1 MDLPAACM
9 VEELLAAYPDAKF
22 ILTHRP
28 VDKWIASM
36 NSTIIPVMEWPSWR
50 LLRHFD
56 GGFVK
61 PWYAYKQV
69 MLKGWGR
76 DDFGDENLR
85 DIFLEHSEL
94 VKRIVPKESLLVFE
108 VKDGWGPLCGF
119 LGGWR
124 PDGEFPNVNDAEAY
138 VRSFRRVRNQI
149 FWRVFLKGVL
159 VFGPLLAFVWALLV
173 SR

>member
-9 VEELLAAYPDAKF
+9 VEELIAAYPDAKF

-69 MLKGWGR
+69 MLQGWGG
-76 DDFGDENLR
+76 DDFSDENLR
-85 DIFLEHSEL
+85 QTFLTHSET
-94 VKRIVPKESLLVFE
+94 VKRIVPRERLLVFE
-108 VKDGWGPLCGF
+108 VKEGWGPLCRF
-119 LGGWR
+119 LGVQR
-124 PDGEFPNVNDAEAY
+124 PEGEFPNVNDTEAY
-138 VRSFRRVRNQI
+138 LRSFGRARNWI
-149 FWRVFLKGVL
+149 IWRVFLKGVL
-159 VFGPLLAFVWALLV
+159 VFGPLVALVWALLV